1 MPRTQKVAYFPSE
14 RSITR
19 ATIDGISPKNIN
31 TTVGNEM

>member
-1 MPRTQKVAYFPSE
+1 MPRTQKVAYRLSV